1 MKFNIKKVSIA
12 STLVLLSIALWSCYD
27 EFDPNSYKPPF
38 TISGYT
44 SSEEIASESLV
55 AYFPFD
61 GSLTETKSNAS
72 AENAATSFSTA
83 FKNQGITLNVAN
95 KSYVTYDPGDMLDNL
110 QSFTISFWVNPT
122 FVDANT
128 DNAIDGIIG
137 LVNISNANDF
147 WGYLDWF
154 VENGSNNDAAV
165 IKVHIKNDNGLDT
178 WVEVTGV
185 KALFGAWSNHT
196 LTYDDESKTF
206 VYYIN
211 GADVKTSVAPW
222 DGTFSF
228 ANSGPM
234 VFGTVHFQTTPT
246 LSNHGEE
253 PWASWLTGGMDEIR
267 IYNTALVKEDVYA
280 LLVLQGKGK

>member
-1 MKFNIKKVSIA
+1 MSA
-12 STLVLLSIALWSCYD
+12 CLWSCYD
-27 EFDPNSYKPPF
+27 EFDPNSYKPAF

-44 SSEEIASESLV
+44 SSEEIEASSLV

-61 GSLTETKSNAS
+61 GSLTETKSTGT
-72 AENAATSFSTA
+72 AENTATGFSSA
-83 FKNQGITLNVAN
+83 FKNEGVTLNASS
-95 KSYVTYDPGDMLDNL
+95 KSYLVYDPGDLLNQL

-137 LVNISNANDF
+137 LVNVSNPTDF
-147 WGYLDWF
+147 WGYMDWF
-154 VENGSNNDAAV
+154 IENGSNNDAAT
-165 IKVHIKNDNGLDT
+165 IKVHVKNNNGGDT

-185 KALFGAWSNHT
+185 KGLFNAWSNHT
-196 LTYDDESKTF
+196 LTYDATTEQF
-206 VYYIN
+206 IYYVN
-211 GADVKTSVAPW
+211 GADVKTVDAGW
-222 DGTFSF
+222 DGAFSF
-228 ANSGPM
+228 ENSGPM

-253 PWASWLTGGMDEIR
+253 PWASWLTGSMDEIR
-267 IYNTALVKEDVYA
+267 IYNKALTEEQIYA